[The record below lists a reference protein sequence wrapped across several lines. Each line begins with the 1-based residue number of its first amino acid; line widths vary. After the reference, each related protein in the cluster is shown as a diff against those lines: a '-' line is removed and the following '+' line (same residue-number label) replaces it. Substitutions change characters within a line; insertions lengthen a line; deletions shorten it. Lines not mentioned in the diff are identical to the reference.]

1 MHTKLLELVQVF
13 EWSEEGQDR
22 G

>member
-13 EWSEEGQDR
+13 EFSEEGQDR

>member
-1 MHTKLLELVQVF
+1 MHTKLSELVQVF